1 MHLKVHISSIFGLFK
16 YTLQLLHHTLPFSV
30 IPSQSNLS
38 LHLNT
43 STSSLSFLRNCCFIS
58 KYMTLRTELLLL
70 SHFSRVRLCATP
82 ETAAHQAP
90 LSLGFSRQEHWSG
103 LPFPSPN
110 LQLEPLTNTSPFFIS
125 IIFHFNNVISGIMYK
140 VFWYQLLESA

>member
-58 KYMTLRTELLLL
+58 KYMTLRTEPLLL

-90 LSLGFSRQEHWSG
+90 PSLGFSRQEHWGG
-103 LPFPSPN
+103 LPFPSPRKECGMWD
-110 LQLEPLTNTSPFFIS
+110 LPRSGIEPLSPALAGRFYITEPPGKPCPIDF
-125 IIFHFNNVISGIMYK
+125 
-140 VFWYQLLESA
+140 